1 MNKQEF
7 QRRFKVIIDE
17 TWELFR
23 EKNEQYGTW
32 NPFANFS
39 RGAQLSYGD
48 ESYNSMYETLLSYMN
63 KHVAH
68 VYNQTIDGHKVRE
81 SLGDIVVYSIIA
93 MIMIDQ
99 NEENKKAL
107 RDDSLLKEA
116 SLCNSCGK
124 YDGIEDSYSPDESEV
139 AENDEAEGEGKPEE
153 EKLVPTNTLTIMRGT
168 DGKVL
173 LAFDADKLQKCD
185 KEDFISVCE
194 DFWSAVRP
202 AKGEGDED
210 E

>member
-17 TWELFR
+17 TWKLFR

-107 RDDSLLKEA
+107 RDDSLLEEA
-116 SLCNSCGK
+116 SLRNSCGK
-124 YDGIEDSYSPDESEV
+124 YDDIEGSNSPDE
-139 AENDEAEGEGKPEE
+139 AEAVESDEAEGEPALKQPMPI
-153 EKLVPTNTLTIMRGT
+153 KTFTIMRST

-173 LAFDADKLQKCD
+173 GLAFDEDKLKKCD
-185 KEDFISVCE
+185 KEDYISVCE
-194 DFWSAVRP
+194 DFWSIVRP
-202 AKGEGDED
+202 TKGEGDED